1 MAKRKITIELSDE
14 TIAVIERLKLDEVTI
29 EEAIPRFVDMG
40 IMEAISSGGNTNPLA
55 RLMDRIMSSFT
66 GSNKGKVDDD
76 LAPSTTI
83 KMMQINENGEPEE
96 VNISDLPAEI
106 SAHIA
111 EMEAAVKEGLRNGKS
126 MHEIMDGLGAT
137 ACSSM
142 GEVMERA
149 GRPKTE
155 IISDGNVI
163 HFPTTKLS

>member
-1 MAKRKITIELSDE
+1 MATRKFTIELSEE

-40 IMEAISSGGNTNPLA
+40 IMEVISGGGNTNPLSA
-55 RLMDRIMSSFT
+55 LMDRIMSRFRGDS
-66 GSNKGKVDDD
+66 KGPDISGGPE
-76 LAPSTTI
+76 ASI
-83 KMMQINENGEPEE
+83 KMMRINENGEPVE
-96 VNISDLPAEI
+96 VDIADLPEEI

-111 EMEAAVKEGLRNGKS
+111 EMESAVKEGLRNGKS

-149 GRPKTE
+149 SRPKTE

>member
-1 MAKRKITIELSDE
+1 MATRKFTIELSE
-14 TIAVIERLKLDEVTI
+14 QTIAVIERLKLDEVTI

-40 IMEAISSGGNTNPLA
+40 IMEAISSGGNTNPLST
-55 RLMDRIMSSFT
+55 LMDRIMSRFRGDS
-66 GSNKGKVDDD
+66 KGPDISGG
-76 LAPSTTI
+76 PETSI
-83 KMMQINENGEPEE
+83 KMMRIDENGEPVE
-96 VNISDLPAEI
+96 VDIADLPEEI
-106 SAHIA
+106 SAYIA

>member
-40 IMEAISSGGNTNPLA
+40 IMEAISSGGNTNLIA
-55 RLMDRIMSSFT
+55 ALMDRIMSRFRGDS
-66 GSNKGKVDDD
+66 KGPDISGGPE
-76 LAPSTTI
+76 ASI
-83 KMMQINENGEPEE
+83 KMMRIDENGEPVE
-96 VNISDLPAEI
+96 VDIADLPEEI

>member
-40 IMEAISSGGNTNPLA
+40 IREAISSGGNTSPLST
-55 RLMDRIMSSFT
+55 LMDRIMSRFRGDS
-66 GSNKGKVDDD
+66 KGPDISGGPE
-76 LAPSTTI
+76 ASI
-83 KMMQINENGEPEE
+83 KMMRIDENGEPVE
-96 VNISDLPAEI
+96 VDIADLPEEI

-137 ACSSM
+137 AYSSM

>member
-1 MAKRKITIELSDE
+1 MATRKFTIELSE
-14 TIAVIERLKLDEVTI
+14 QTIAVIERLKLDEVTI

-40 IMEAISSGGNTNPLA
+40 IVEVIAAGGNTNPLSA
-55 RLMDRIMSSFT
+55 LMNRVMSNFRGDS
-66 GSNKGKVDDD
+66 KGPDISGGPE
-76 LAPSTTI
+76 ASI
-83 KMMQINENGEPEE
+83 KMMRIDENGEPVE
-96 VNISDLPAEI
+96 VDIADLPEEI

>member
-1 MAKRKITIELSDE
+1 MATRKFTIELSE
-14 TIAVIERLKLDEVTI
+14 QTIAVIERLKLDEVTI

-40 IMEAISSGGNTNPLA
+40 IMEAISSGGPET
-55 RLMDRIMSSFT
+55 S
-66 GSNKGKVDDD
+66 
-76 LAPSTTI
+76 I
-83 KMMQINENGEPEE
+83 KMMRIDENGEPVE
-96 VNISDLPAEI
+96 VDIADLPEEI

>member
-40 IMEAISSGGNTNPLA
+40 IREAISSGGNTSPLST
-55 RLMDRIMSSFT
+55 LMDRIMSRFRGDS
-66 GSNKGKVDDD
+66 KGPDISGGPE
-76 LAPSTTI
+76 ASI
-83 KMMQINENGEPEE
+83 KMMRIDENGEPVE
-96 VNISDLPAEI
+96 VDIADLPEEI